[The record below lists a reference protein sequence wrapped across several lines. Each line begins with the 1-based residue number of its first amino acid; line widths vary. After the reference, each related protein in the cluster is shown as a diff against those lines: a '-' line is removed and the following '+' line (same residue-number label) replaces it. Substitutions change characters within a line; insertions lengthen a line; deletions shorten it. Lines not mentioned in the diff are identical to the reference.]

1 MFRLTTQEQFT
12 IGVLV
17 LLVAAV
23 IVGITVGRRPREP
36 GVPVD
41 LGMNTRPAAGVQ
53 NDEEAGPGGA
63 KVVVHVTGQVEESGT
78 YELPRG
84 ARVDDAVQ
92 RAKPTS
98 GADLD
103 ALNLA
108 ARVFDGQKIVVPAYE
123 STPRVM
129 PREREDDAAGN
140 DNRPIDLNSATQ
152 AELETLPSIGP
163 SRAKSILDY
172 RKKHR
177 FRRVED
183 VMKVPGIGPGIFER
197 IKDGIVVR

>member
-1 MFRLTTQEQFT
+1 MFRLEKQEQFT

-41 LGMNTRPAAGVQ
+41 LGMNMGPADSVR
-53 NDEEAGPGGA
+53 NDEEAGSGAA
-63 KVVVHVTGQVEESGT
+63 KVVVHVTGQVEEPGT

-123 STPRVM
+123 NTPRVM

-140 DNRPIDLNSATQ
+140 GDNPIDLNSATQ
-152 AELETLPSIGP
+152 AELETLSGIGP
-163 SRAKSILDY
+163 SRAKSILEY
-172 RKKHR
+172 RQNTGSGASR
-177 FRRVED
+177 T
-183 VMKVPGIGPGIFER
+183 
-197 IKDGIVVR
+197 